1 MPTDTAPAVRPPTP
15 LTEITDPTHRDAVA
29 RMRRIWPEAD
39 PTHLIPDVP
48 PTRIPRHVAVI
59 MDGNGRWAQ
68 NRGFAREF
76 GHRNGALA
84 VRATLEAA
92 SAVGVEYLTLY
103 SFSSE
108 NWRRPASEVDAL
120 MRLYLEYMDAE
131 RHLLTEKNIRFRQI
145 GRREGLPP
153 AAIDALN
160 RTMEATANNTGP
172 MLCLAVNYGSRE
184 EILDAVRSIARRV
197 KSGSLD
203 PDEISDATIADSL
216 HTAGIPDPDLLI
228 RTAGEQRL
236 SNFLLWQLSYAEIH
250 ITQTLWPDFAH
261 DDFYNA
267 IRDFAGRERRFG
279 GLTTDA
285 PAAPSQNT
293 P

>member
-1 MPTDTAPAVRPPTP
+1 MPTDTVPAITPPTP
-15 LTEITDPTHRDAVA
+15 LTEIPEPSHRDAVA
-29 RMRRIWPEAD
+29 RMRQIWPEAD
-39 PTHLIPDVP
+39 PTHFIPDVP
-48 PTRIPRHVAVI
+48 PTRVPRHVAVI

-84 VRATLEAA
+84 VRSTLEAA
-92 SAVGVEYLTLY
+92 VAIGVEYLTLY

-108 NWRRPASEVDAL
+108 NWRRPATEVDAL

-153 AAIDALN
+153 AAIDALD
-160 RTMEATANNTGP
+160 RTMQATANNTGP

-184 EILDAVRSIARRV
+184 EILDAVRRIAHQV

-203 PDEISDATIADSL
+203 PNEITYDTITDSL

-228 RTAGEQRL
+228 RTAGERRL

-250 ITQTLWPDFAH
+250 ITQTLWPDFTH
-261 DDFYNA
+261 ENFYDA
-267 IRDFAGRERRFG
+267 VRDYASRERRFG
-279 GLTTDA
+279 GITAGTPPDA
-285 PAAPSQNT
+285 P
-293 P
+293 